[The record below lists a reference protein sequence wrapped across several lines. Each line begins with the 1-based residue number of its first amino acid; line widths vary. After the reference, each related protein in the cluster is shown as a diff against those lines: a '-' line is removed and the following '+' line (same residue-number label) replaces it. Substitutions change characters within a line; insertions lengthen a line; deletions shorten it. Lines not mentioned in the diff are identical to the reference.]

1 MEPLNQD
8 HEDSAGAAGACLE
21 LPQVNESPAEGTGS
35 LPGCQPGAAG
45 NPLDVELQPVNSSI
59 G

>member
-21 LPQVNESPAEGTGS
+21 LPQVNKVPRRELAASR
-35 LPGCQPGAAG
+35 AG
-45 NPLDVELQPVNSSI
+45 NQEQLATP
-59 G
+59 